1 MILQAVTV
9 LILLLV
15 TRICVVLS
23 NPSPKPRKRNDG
35 ETCVLAVFLGS
46 GFSDNP
52 LIGPA
57 FSPAYVNP
65 GGHTSEALMLTSGLD
80 FSRYSPRIYIVSEG
94 DTLSTNKVVSLE
106 HSKAFRSSPIPVS
119 SYHPFRLVST
129 SSWCF
134 QASGRQ
140 KDYKIVTVPRARRV
154 HQATWTVL
162 LTCMRSVLACIYLVT
177 IAPLLK
183 KDPFGTPF
191 ADLLIMNGP
200 GTCVTLCAAVM
211 VNKVSSALHTPSEYP
226 LMPATFWPSCLACH
240 FRK

>member
-1 MILQAVTV
+1 
-9 LILLLV
+9 
-15 TRICVVLS
+15 VVLS

-106 HSKAFRSSPIPVS
+106 HSKAFRSSPIP
-119 SYHPFRLVST
+119 
-129 SSWCF
+129 
-134 QASGRQ
+134 ASGRQ

-211 VNKVSSALHTPSEYP
+211 VNKLLGLP
-226 LMPATFWPSCLACH
+226 LPKMIYVESYARVQSLSLSGKILRYVVDRFVVQWPTLLSGSGREECYGCLV
-240 FRK
+240 